1 MAEAACKVVLTCSR
15 VQPWHFHLV
24 ISLQDLVLHLLLN
37 CLTYSRTNHVEG
49 YEMVLQDCS

>member
-1 MAEAACKVVLTCSR
+1 MAEAACKVVLTCSG